1 MSSIQDEHTKDE
13 STKEEI
19 YELSK
24 TLLENEEDYIHECE
38 KVKEYLENMI
48 RIIEEDPQLY

>member
-13 STKEEI
+13 STKE
-19 YELSK
+19 ELSK